1 MTIQATTTYTT
12 TDGREF
18 PSMDEAERHE
28 AVLTQRPLIENF
40 IGAVMPENNSRYKK
54 ATARL
59 LLEWE
64 EYKMARAV
72 EAMQARNEPADAGA
86 PA

>member
-28 AVLTQRPLIENF
+28 AVLAQRPLIDSF
-40 IGAVMPENNSRYKK
+40 ISTAMPENNNRYKK

-72 EAMQARNEPADAGA
+72 EAMQARIEPINAGA